1 MLAYMLANMA
11 YMRIVQLA
19 AKMHMLVASKCAR
32 RQLAA
37 TALLLLLA
45 TYIKYLLLNTP
56 FLLGCRR
63 GVSNQVQLS
72 TYADA
77 IGDNLGDL
85 TSFLQS
91 DELQGNVLHL
101 ELTV

>member
-11 YMRIVQLA
+11 CMCVAQLA
-19 AKMHMLVASKCAR
+19 AKMHMLVASNRCL
-32 RQLAA
+32 QAA
-37 TALLLLLA
+37 GCYSAASA
-45 TYIKYLLLNTP
+45 TYIKNLLLVTP
-56 FLLGCRR
+56 FLLGYRR

-85 TSFLQS
+85 TSFLRS